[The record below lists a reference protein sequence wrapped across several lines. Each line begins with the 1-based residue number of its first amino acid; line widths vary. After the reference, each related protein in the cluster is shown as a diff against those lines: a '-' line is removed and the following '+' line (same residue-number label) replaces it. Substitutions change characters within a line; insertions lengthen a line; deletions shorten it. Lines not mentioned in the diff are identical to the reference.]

1 MFIFLLG
8 VAGGLALGGGYV
20 LLNTPRSGHD
30 NKRVIQDLYYT
41 TKYNVEDVQEKST
54 NFQEA
59 MNHFKAELKF
69 VQNEF
74 VPEVMS
80 HVNELTEDVHVHM
93 RRIND
98 SVNEM
103 ITDVEGMNQ
112 QIDIRNSM
120 DKKY

>member
-1 MFIFLLG
+1 MFTFLLG

-59 MNHFKAELKF
+59 MNHFKAELTF

-80 HVNELTEDVHVHM
+80 DVNQLTEEAQVHV

-103 ITDVEGMNQ
+103 KTDVEAMNER
-112 QIDIRNSM
+112 IEVRKNM
-120 DKKY
+120 DE